1 MATPSLPGCFRRSFH
16 VGLVAV
22 VLGSLHVA
30 TPCTLAAESAA
41 DVMTIKLLPGEISLA
56 GPEARQRLL
65 VQRVESGL
73 DAGQVSEGVLYE
85 TSNPA
90 VVAIEGEFAVPV
102 GNGEATI
109 TAKLGES
116 VGTAIV
122 RVTAMD
128 LPFTWSFRNHVE
140 SVLSKSGCNSGACH
154 GAQAGKKGFKISL
167 RGYDPEGD
175 FQVLTRQ
182 ARGRRIIPSDPA
194 RSLILTKPSGAI
206 PHGGGFR
213 YDTASL
219 EYRVIAEWIAAG
231 TPAPTAEDPRLE
243 RLEILPATTILRP
256 QATQQLVVR
265 AHFSDGHSEDVTR
278 WVKFTSTDQTVAE
291 VDDQGLVRV
300 MGNGEGAVTAW
311 YLSQVVAATITVPYA
326 NDVPDQVF
334 AESPSHNFIDELVLA
349 KLRSL
354 RLVPSPRA
362 DDATF
367 IRRAFLDTIGV
378 LPTPDETR
386 AFVADQAADKRDR
399 LIDKLLERPEFVDYW
414 TYKWCDLLLVNSEK
428 LSPAAMWSYHNWIR
442 NQVAANMP
450 WDRLVA
456 SLLTSSGSTL
466 ENGATNFFVLHEDP
480 LELAENTSLA
490 FLGLSIGCARCHNH
504 PLEKWT
510 NDQYFGMAN
519 LFSRVRRKTG
529 SDAGLQF
536 VFASDSGELIQP
548 LRGKPQPPRPLDG
561 AAIPFEKTSDRREV
575 VAAWVTSPENPYFA
589 RAITNRVWA
598 NFLGRGLVENVDD
611 LRLTNPASNAE
622 LHDALADYLIAQK
635 FDLKALMR
643 EILRS
648 ATYQRASEPTAGNE
662 ADSKHY
668 AHYYPRRMMAE
679 VMIDAFS
686 QVTGAPTEFP
696 GYPAG
701 WRALQLPDSN
711 VDSYFLKT
719 FGRPERVI
727 TCECERVAEPSM
739 VQVLHMSNGDAI
751 NRKLAVPKNRI
762 GAMIES
768 GAADPAIIEEL
779 YVAALSR
786 MPAPEERQE
795 IIDVLASTP
804 AEERRAAIE
813 DLYWGILSSKEFLF
827 NH

>member
-1 MATPSLPGCFRRSFH
+1 MAIYTLPGSRRPAF
-16 VGLVAV
+16 GTTLVA
-22 VLGSLHVA
+22 LAIAIAAMAIPAS
-30 TPCTLAAESAA
+30 AAEA
-41 DVMTIKLLPGEISLA
+41 IRLLPTEISLH

-65 VQRVESGL
+65 VQRVEGDL
-73 DAGQVSEGVLYE
+73 DAGQITEGVTFS
-85 TSNPA
+85 TSDAA
-90 VVAIEGEFAVPV
+90 VVAIDGDFAVPV

-109 TAKLGES
+109 TATVAAQS
-116 VGTAIV
+116 ASAVV

-140 SVLSKSGCNSGACH
+140 SVLSKAGCNSGACH

-175 FQVLTRQ
+175 FLVFTRQ
-182 ARGRRIIPSDPA
+182 ARGRRVTLADPA
-194 RSLILTKPSGAI
+194 RSLMLTKPSGAM
-206 PHGGGFR
+206 PHGGGLRF
-213 YDTASL
+213 DTDSL
-219 EYRVIAEWIAAG
+219 EYRVLAEWIAAG
-231 TPAPTAEDPRLE
+231 TRAPAADDPRLE
-243 RLEILPATTILRP
+243 RLEILPANTVLRP
-256 QATQQLVVR
+256 QKTQQLIVR
-265 AHFSDGHSEDVTR
+265 AHFDDGHSEDVTR

-291 VDDQGLVRV
+291 VDDSGLVRV
-300 MGNGEGAVTAW
+300 MGNGEGAITAW
-311 YLSQVVAATITVPYA
+311 YLSQVVAATITVPYQS
-326 NDVPDQVF
+326 DVSDDVF
-334 AESPSHNFIDELVLA
+334 AAAPSHNFIDEMVLA

-354 RLVPSPRA
+354 RLAPSPQA

-378 LPTPDETR
+378 LPTADETKN
-386 AFVADQAADKRDR
+386 FVADQSADKRDR
-399 LIDKLLERPEFVDYW
+399 LIDALLERPEFVDYW

-442 NQVAANMP
+442 NQVAANTP
-450 WDRLVA
+450 WDRLVSA
-456 SLLTSSGSTL
+456 LLTSSGSTL

-529 SDAGLQF
+529 AGEGLQF
-536 VFASDSGELIQP
+536 VFAAESGDLIQP

-561 AAIPFEKTSDRREV
+561 EAIPFESTDDRRETL
-575 VAAWVTSPENPYFA
+575 ASWVTSPENPYFA

-622 LHDALADYLIAQK
+622 LHEALADYLVEHE

-662 ADSKHY
+662 ADTKHY

-711 VDSYFLKT
+711 VDSYFLRT
-719 FGRPERVI
+719 FGRPERII

-751 NRKLAVPKNRI
+751 NRKLA
-762 GAMIES
+762 
-768 GAADPAIIEEL
+768 AAQNHITKLLEGGMSDAAIVEEL
-779 YVAALSR
+779 FLAALARQPST
-786 MPAPEERQE
+786 EERRQ
-795 IIDVLASTP
+795 IIDVLASSP
-804 AEERRAAIE
+804 AEERRTAVE

>member
-1 MATPSLPGCFRRSFH
+1 MADT
-16 VGLVAV
+16 
-22 VLGSLHVA
+22 
-30 TPCTLAAESAA
+30 AA
-41 DVMTIKLLPGEISLA
+41 IRLLPAEIGLT

-65 VQRVESGL
+65 VQRIEGGL
-73 DAGQVSEGVLYE
+73 DAGQITEGVE
-85 TSNPA
+85 FESSNPT
-90 VVAIEGEFAVPV
+90 VVVIEDGSAVPV

-109 TAKLGES
+109 TARFGEQIA
-116 VGTAIV
+116 TALV
-122 RVTAMD
+122 RVAAMD

-140 SVLSKSGCNSGACH
+140 SVLSKAGCNSGACH

-213 YDTASL
+213 YDTTSL

-231 TPAPTAEDPRLE
+231 TPAPEATDPRLE
-243 RLEILPATTILRP
+243 RLEILPPTTVLRP
-256 QATQQLVVR
+256 QATQQLVVL
-265 AHFSDGHSEDVTR
+265 AHFDDGHVEDVTR

-291 VDDQGLVRV
+291 VDEEGLVRV
-300 MGNGEGAVTAW
+300 MGHGEGAVTAW

-326 NDVPDQVF
+326 QTANDEIF
-334 AESPSHNFIDELVLA
+334 AQAPLHNFIDELVLA

-354 RLVPSPRA
+354 RLPPSPPA

-367 IRRAFLDTIGV
+367 IRRAYLDTIGV
-378 LPTPDETR
+378 LPTVEETR
-386 AFVADQAADKRDR
+386 RFVADRSADKRER
-399 LIDKLLERPEFVDYW
+399 LIDLLLERPEFVDYW

-428 LSPAAMWSYHNWIR
+428 LPAPAMWSYYNWIR
-442 NQVAANMP
+442 NQVAANTP
-450 WDRLVA
+450 WDKLVA
-456 SLLTSSGSTL
+456 ALLTSSGSTL

-529 SDAGLQF
+529 TAAGQQF
-536 VFASDSGELIQP
+536 VFAAATGELIQP

-561 AAIPFEKTSDRREV
+561 EAIPFERTTDRRDV
-575 VAAWVTSPENPYFA
+575 VADWVTSPGNPYFA

-622 LHDALADYLIAQK
+622 LHEALADYLVEHQ

-648 ATYQRASEPTAGNE
+648 ATYQRASEPTSGNE
-662 ADSKHY
+662 ADTKHY

-701 WRALQLPDSN
+701 WRALQLPDSS

-727 TCECERVAEPSM
+727 TCECERVADPSM

-751 NRKLAVPKNRI
+751 NRKLVVAKNRI
-762 GAMIES
+762 GELIES
-768 GAADPAIIEEL
+768 GAGDPAIVEDL
-779 YVAALSR
+779 YLSALSR
-786 MPAPEERQE
+786 MPAPEERQQ
-795 IIDVLASTP
+795 IIDLLAATP

>member
-1 MATPSLPGCFRRSFH
+1 MVKHTLPGSRTPTI
-16 VGLVAV
+16 VWALVTFFSAMAN
-22 VLGSLHVA
+22 HA
-30 TPCTLAAESAA
+30 IAA
-41 DVMTIKLLPGEISLA
+41 DAIRLLPGEISLT

-65 VQRVESGL
+65 VQGISGDL
-73 DAGQVSEGVLYE
+73 DSGQITAGVTFA
-85 TSNPA
+85 TSDPA
-90 VVAIEGEFAVPV
+90 VVAIEGDTAVPV
-102 GNGEATI
+102 GNGEASI
-109 TAKLGES
+109 TAT
-116 VGTAIV
+116 VGDHSTTSQV
-122 RVTAMD
+122 RVTAMEI
-128 LPFTWSFRNHVE
+128 PFTWSFRNHVE
-140 SVLSKSGCNSGACH
+140 SVMSKTGCNSGACH

-175 FQVLTRQ
+175 FLVLTRQ
-182 ARGRRIIPSDPA
+182 ARGRRVTPSDPA

-206 PHGGGFR
+206 AHGGGLRF
-213 YDTASL
+213 DTDSL
-219 EYRVIAEWIAAG
+219 EYRVLSEWIAAG
-231 TPAPTAEDPRLE
+231 TPAPAPEDPRLE
-243 RLEILPATTILRP
+243 RLEILPANTVLRP
-256 QATQQLVVR
+256 EAVQQLVVL
-265 AHFSDGHSEDVTR
+265 AHFNDGHVEDVTG

-291 VDDQGLVRV
+291 VDEQGLVRV
-300 MGNGEGAVTAW
+300 MGNGEGAITAW
-311 YLSQVVAATITVPYA
+311 YLSQVVAATITVPFPGEA
-326 NDVPDQVF
+326 SDDHF
-334 AESPSHNFIDELVLA
+334 AAATSRNFIDELVLA

-354 RLVPSPRA
+354 RLAPSPPA

-367 IRRAFLDTIGV
+367 IRRAFVDTIGI
-378 LPTPDETR
+378 LPTADETR
-386 AFVADQAADKRDR
+386 EFVADQSDDKRDR
-399 LIDKLLERPEFVDYW
+399 LIDALLERPEFVDYW

-428 LSPAAMWSYHNWIR
+428 LPPAAMWSYHNWIR
-442 NQVAANMP
+442 NRVAANTP

-456 SLLTSSGSTL
+456 ALLTSSGSTL

-529 SDAGLQF
+529 ADAGLQF
-536 VFASDSGELIQP
+536 VFAADSGELIQP

-561 AAIPFEKTSDRREV
+561 EPLPFEATADRRETL
-575 VAAWVTSPENPYFA
+575 AAWVTSPDNPYFA

-622 LHDALADYLIAQK
+622 LHEALADYLVEHD

-643 EILRS
+643 EILGS
-648 ATYQRASEPTAGNE
+648 ATYQRSSEPIAGNE
-662 ADSKHY
+662 ADTKHY

-679 VMIDAFS
+679 VMLDAFS

-711 VDSYFLKT
+711 VDSYFLRT

-751 NRKLAVPKNRI
+751 NRKLSAVPNRI
-762 GAMIES
+762 TEMLDAGMS
-768 GAADPAIIEEL
+768 DPAIVEAL
-779 YVAALSR
+779 FLAALSR
-786 MPAPEERQE
+786 MPATEERQQ
-795 IIDVLASTP
+795 IIDVLAATP
-804 AEERRAAIE
+804 AEERRLAVE